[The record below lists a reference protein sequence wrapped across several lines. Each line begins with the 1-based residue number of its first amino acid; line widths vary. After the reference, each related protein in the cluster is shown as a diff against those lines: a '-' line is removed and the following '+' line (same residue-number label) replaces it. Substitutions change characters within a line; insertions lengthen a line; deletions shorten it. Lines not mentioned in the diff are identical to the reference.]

1 MDCTTS
7 HLSQTRPC
15 DLLHQ
20 DSGGLRI
27 PEKLH
32 EFGSTTHLSCA
43 PDAMD
48 RTTGLECRLGGM
60 SAPEQIVSHRVSSVG
75 SRFSAG
81 LIINLTVSAL
91 ATTGADAAGLAITE
105 TASSRTTVRKTSVV
119 RTTRLEALIAIPAL
133 FRAPS
138 FETAVTFA
146 AVTFTAVTFAAIT
159 LTTVFKALCIE
170 TTIFKTS
177 AFKTSAFKAAVI
189 RMALLKAPVPITAI
203 ASGRRS

>member
-1 MDCTTS
+1 
-7 HLSQTRPC
+7 
-15 DLLHQ
+15 
-20 DSGGLRI
+20 
-27 PEKLH
+27 
-32 EFGSTTHLSCA
+32 
-43 PDAMD
+43 MD

-146 AVTFTAVTFAAIT
+146 AVTFTAVTFTAVTFAAIT